1 MRRIL
6 FVAMQMSTHVARWID
21 QIADE
26 GWDLHLFPVNHLPAI
41 AELRG
46 VTIHRPWKLLRPR
59 RLVRRMLGR
68 EAAPAAP
75 EEEGRGL
82 PVRPILPLPMVRP
95 LERLVTGARY
105 VRLGESDARA
115 PLAYGP
121 HVLAYLLRRLRP
133 DLIHSMEFQ
142 HCGYN
147 VLRAR
152 DLAGRGFPPWLAT
165 NWGSD
170 IYYYRRFEDHRTQIS
185 RLLRAIDFYSCECE
199 RDVALAREL
208 GLESHVLPVMPN
220 TGGIDLE
227 AMESIRRK
235 SPPSRRRLVMVKG
248 YQHFAGRALTA
259 LDAVERCADVLG
271 GFKVIVFSSSFE
283 TIERVQRLQR
293 ESRIDIDIL
302 PYSNH
307 QTMLQHFA
315 DARVY
320 LGVSISDAIS
330 TSMLEAMATGAFPIQ
345 TNTSCCDEWL
355 VDGDSGFT
363 VPPDAPAF
371 IADRLRRALTDDA
384 LVDRAALRNWTTV
397 CERLDQVVLKRRAV
411 AFYDEIFARLEGGSG
426 GRGR

>member
-46 VTIHRPWKLLRPR
+46 VTIHRPWRLFRPR
-59 RLVRRMLGR
+59 QLARRVLGR
-68 EAAPAAP
+68 EPRTAVP
-75 EEEGRGL
+75 ESEGMGL
-82 PVRPILPLPMVRP
+82 SVRPILPLPMLRP

-133 DLIHSMEFQ
+133 DLVHSMEFQ

-152 DLAGRGFPPWLAT
+152 DLSGRGFPPWLAT

-170 IYYYRRFEDHRTQIS
+170 IYYYRRFEDHRKQIS
-185 RLLRAIDFYSCECE
+185 RLLRSIDFYSCECE

-208 GLESHVLPVMPN
+208 GLRSHVLPVMPN
-220 TGGIDLE
+220 TGGVDLG
-227 AMESIRRK
+227 AMESLRRQ
-235 SPPSRRRLVMVKG
+235 SPPSQRRLVMVKG

-259 LDAVERCADVLG
+259 LDAVERCADVLA
-271 GFKVIVFSSSFE
+271 GFRVVVFSSSFE
-283 TIERVQRLQR
+283 TIERVKRLQR
-293 ESRIDIDIL
+293 ESRIDVDIL

-315 DARVY
+315 GARVY

-345 TNTSCCDEWL
+345 TDTSCCDEWL
-355 VDGDSGFT
+355 VDGDSGFI
-363 VPPDAPAF
+363 VPPDDVAF

-397 CERLDQVVLKRRAV
+397 CERLDQSVLKRRAV
-411 AFYDEIFARLEGGSG
+411 AFYDEIFARLEGGPG
-426 GRGR
+426 GRGS